1 MKRFALMLVFLAVFP
16 IVSRAGP
23 DVFDCKV
30 LSLNELTKE
39 GTFSTGAKYQKEQ
52 IGSTFS
58 VDRKSGKI
66 EGFHFINN
74 RGDESVEIVN
84 NDPSVAGFYVISK
97 SHGPGRMVSYL
108 FINAYKDESRHPFIY
123 TLSGQ
128 YVYTGTCQ

>member
-1 MKRFALMLVFLAVFP
+1 MTRFALTLVFLTAFP
-16 IVSRAGP
+16 VVSRAGP

-30 LSLNELTKE
+30 LSLSELSKK
-39 GTFSTGAKYQKEQ
+39 GTFETGTKYQKEQ

-66 EGFHFINN
+66 EGYHFINN
-74 RGDESVEIVN
+74 RGDESIEVIN

-97 SHGPGRMVSYL
+97 SRGPGRMVSYL
-108 FINAYKDESRHPFIY
+108 FINAYKDESHHPFIY

-128 YVYTGTCQ
+128 YVYTGICQ